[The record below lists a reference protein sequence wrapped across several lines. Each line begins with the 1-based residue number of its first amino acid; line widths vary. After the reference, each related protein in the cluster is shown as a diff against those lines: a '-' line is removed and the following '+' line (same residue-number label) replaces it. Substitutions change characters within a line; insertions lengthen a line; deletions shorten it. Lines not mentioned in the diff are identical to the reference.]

1 MLFAWIPSALVSS
14 ESRQLNLKVLA
25 DENFRRLP
33 NWQQKIEAAVSSA
46 SREFE
51 MLSGIAFFVRKFE
64 DWVPDHSLATLDLLT
79 NDLDSRVDREDCD
92 IILAITARPDL
103 KDRFYGNALFQEAI
117 VVLKDSPEPSLLAR
131 CLKHELAHLFGA
143 VHVDDPDSVM
153 DIFSRG
159 GSFDMPNI
167 QIIRLNRGRTFNT
180 VDFPTPQEL
189 RSQAIKIYQAI
200 KSSINSSKARA
211 ASGHTERI
219 KYEGRQKIVYLE
231 APPGKEY
238 GRMTADVNILLA
250 QVQLENKDYT
260 AALAECQRA
269 LQLVPGDLEVKNLL
283 GIIHRRK
290 GDLDKAIQVY
300 SGILKTEP
308 RRARI
313 FYNLG
318 IAYSKKGDI
327 PAASAAYEKAI
338 SLKPNLAEAHLN
350 LGDIYLRQ
358 DLIEQAQREFLR
370 ALTLAPRYSQAGAN
384 LAEAYLRKGDLERAH
399 QQIEETLALDPALA
413 SAHTV
418 KGNILH
424 KEGALDLAMQ
434 EYREAISREPN
445 DDKVLFNLGNCFLDK
460 NDPGEAQKSF
470 ARAVAL
476 NPGFAE
482 ARASLGYCR
491 LLDGKVDEAVEEIQ
505 KALELGF
512 QSAKAYLN
520 LSSAYLLKGLPDSA
534 LRAARKSTELDP
546 SLSLAFNNAGIALTN
561 KKQFPEAIVE
571 FKRSLALDP
580 KARRRTSTWATS
592 NSRLEIMR
600 RHWQFILM
608 VLELTPAGPL
618 FTTTW
623 P

>member
-1 MLFAWIPSALVSS
+1 MIFISS
-14 ESRQLNLKVLA
+14 TPVLSQTREISLKVLA

-51 MLSGIAFFVRKFE
+51 TLSGIVFFVRKFE
-64 DWVPDHSLATLDLLT
+64 DWAPDHSLDTLDLLT

-92 IILAITARPDL
+92 IILAITARSDL

-143 VHVDDPDSVM
+143 VHVDDPDSAM

-159 GSFDMPNI
+159 GSFDTPNA

-180 VDFPTPQEL
+180 RDFPTPQEQ
-189 RSQAIKIYQAI
+189 RSQAIEIYQEI
-200 KSSINSSKARA
+200 KNSINSSKARA

-231 APPGKEY
+231 APPEKGY

-260 AALAECQRA
+260 AALAECQKA
-269 LQLVPGDLEVKNLL
+269 LQLVPGNLEVKNLL
-283 GIIHRRK
+283 GIIHRRR

-308 RRARI
+308 RRARV

-327 PAASAAYEKAI
+327 PAASAAYEKAL
-338 SLKPNLAEAHLN
+338 SLKPNFAEAHLN

-358 DLIEQAQREFLR
+358 NRIEQAQQEFLR
-370 ALTLAPRYSQAGAN
+370 ALKLAPRYSQARAN
-384 LAEAYLRKGDLERAH
+384 LAEAYLRKGDLEGAH
-399 QQIEETLALDPALA
+399 QQIEETLAFDPELA

-418 KGNILH
+418 KGNIFH
-424 KEGALDLAMQ
+424 KEGKLDLAIQ
-434 EYREAISREPN
+434 EYREAISCEP
-445 DDKVLFNLGNCFLDK
+445 DYDKAHFNLGNCFLDK
-460 NDPGEAQKSF
+460 NDPVEAQKNF

-482 ARASLGYCR
+482 ARASLR
-491 LLDGKVDEAVEEIQ
+491 LLPPPRREGRR
-505 KALELGF
+505 GCGR
-512 QSAKAYLN
+512 N
-520 LSSAYLLKGLPDSA
+520 PKGS
-534 LRAARKSTELDP
+534 RAQTSIRQ
-546 SLSLAFNNAGIALTN
+546 SLS
-561 KKQFPEAIVE
+561 QPE
-571 FKRSLALDP
+571 F
-580 KARRRTSTWATS
+580 
-592 NSRLEIMR
+592 RLSAER
-600 RHWQFILM
+600 F
-608 VLELTPAGPL
+608 A
-618 FTTTW
+618 
-623 P
+623 